1 MRIIKAALLAAALS
15 GIALPALAAT
25 YSAPA
30 TLTNGSF
37 YTFSDGQVAQGASSF
52 NDTYNFAIG
61 SGVTGVNFLFNLA
74 FPGSSSTTFGVTVG
88 SDGSL
93 SGLTGGN
100 VTSVVST
107 TDEDGETLNF
117 TILDKAQ
124 FSWKVSDFT
133 GIGAKSVSVT
143 GAFAS
148 SFANTQNY
156 SLTVSA
162 VPEPG
167 TSAMLMAG
175 LAMLAGV
182 ARRRSQSK

>member
-1 MRIIKAALLAAALS
+1 MRIIKASLLAAALI
-15 GIALPALAAT
+15 GIALPAVAAT

-37 YTFSDGQVAQGASSF
+37 YTFTDGQVTQGSNSF
-52 NDTYNFAIG
+52 NDTYNFSIG

-74 FPGSSSTTFGVTVG
+74 FPGSSNTSFGVTVG
-88 SDGSL
+88 SDGTL

-100 VTSVVST
+100 VTSMVSY
-107 TDEDGETLNF
+107 TDEDGQYFNF

-133 GIGAKSVSVT
+133 GIDAKSVNVA
-143 GAFAS
+143 GNFAS
-148 SFANTQNY
+148 PFASTQNY

-167 TSAMLMAG
+167 SSAMLVAG
-175 LAMLAGV
+175 LALLAGV
-182 ARRRSQSK
+182 VRRRTQGQ

>member
-1 MRIIKAALLAAALS
+1 MRIIKASLLAAALS

-30 TLTNGSF
+30 TLTNGSV
-37 YTFSDGQVAQGASSF
+37 YTFTDGQVAQNASFF
-52 NDTYNFAIG
+52 NDTYNFSIG

-74 FPGSSSTTFGVTVG
+74 FPGSSSTTFGVTAW
-88 SDGSL
+88 SDGTF

-100 VTSVVST
+100 VYSVVFT
-107 TDEDGETLNF
+107 TDEDGQTLNF
-117 TILDKAQ
+117 TLLDKAEY
-124 FSWKVSDFT
+124 SWKVSNFS
-133 GIGAKSVSVT
+133 GSGAKSVTVA
-143 GAFAS
+143 GDFAAPFAS
-148 SFANTQNY
+148 TQNY

-167 TSAMLMAG
+167 TSAMLLAG

-182 ARRRSQSK
+182 ARRRSQSR

>member
-1 MRIIKAALLAAALS
+1 MRIIKASLLAAALI
-15 GIALPALAAT
+15 GIALPAVAAT

-37 YTFSDGQVAQGASSF
+37 YTFTDGQVAQGSSF
-52 NDTYNFAIG
+52 FDDTYNFSIG

-74 FPGSSSTTFGVTVG
+74 FPGSSNTSFGVTVG
-88 SDGSL
+88 SDGTL

-107 TDEDGETLNF
+107 TDEDGETLSL

-133 GIGAKSVSVT
+133 GSGAKSVKVAGDFDSP
-143 GAFAS
+143 FAT
-148 SFANTQNY
+148 TQNY

-167 TSAMLMAG
+167 SLAMFIAG
-175 LAMLAGV
+175 LAMLTGV
-182 ARRRSQSK
+182 ARRRTQSK